1 MSQRNLQK
9 ERIERAA
16 RKLLEATRV
25 SDDELEKIVAAPHLF
40 DSIKRKIKAE
50 PPRKSPKVFAV
61 WNLQTASAAFAVLL
75 VALAAGAVIFSKMK
89 PAALTVDA
97 VKPVKIETPKV
108 EQIEIPNFAPE
119 IVKTET
125 KAPTVKNPVS
135 VEKTDFK
142 TETKTPAR
150 ETKTIQPKASENHKK
165 DAKAVF
171 YPLGIA
177 GNWEAD
183 GEDLRIVRAELSRSE
198 LFALGIN
205 LPVENES
212 ARIKTDLLVG
222 VDGVARA
229 FRFVE

>member
-16 RKLLEATRV
+16 QKLFEATRV
-25 SDDELEKIVAAPHLF
+25 SEGELEKIVTAPHLF
-40 DSIKRKIKAE
+40 DSIKRKIKTE
-50 PPRKSPKVFAV
+50 TPRKTRKFFAV

-75 VALAAGAVIFSKMK
+75 VALAAAAVIFSKINTA
-89 PAALTVDA
+89 PLTVEA

-108 EQIEIPNFAPE
+108 EQIEIPTTEPE
-119 IVKTET
+119 ITKTET
-125 KAPTVKNPVS
+125 KAPAVKNPVNA
-135 VEKTDFK
+135 EKTDFK
-142 TETKTPAR
+142 TETKLPAR
-150 ETKTIQPKASENHKK
+150 ETKTVQPRASENHKQ

-171 YPLGIA
+171 YPLAA
-177 GNWEAD
+177 GNWEAN

-198 LFALGIN
+198 LFALGVN

-222 VDGVARA
+222 TDGVARA